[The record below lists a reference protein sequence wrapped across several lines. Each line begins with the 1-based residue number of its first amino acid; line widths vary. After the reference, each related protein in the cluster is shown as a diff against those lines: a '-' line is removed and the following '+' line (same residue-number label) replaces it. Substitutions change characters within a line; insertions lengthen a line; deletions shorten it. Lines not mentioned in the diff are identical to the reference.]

1 MIGEEKVLIIDVSK
15 TPPETWHQS
24 IRKTSWGEIPS
35 LIWTIRL
42 YLHVDYDDIKEEVRQ
57 NFRTVIEGESK
68 SRTHY

>member
-1 MIGEEKVLIIDVSK
+1 MIGEEEVLIIDMSTSPPK
-15 TPPETWHQS
+15 TWLES

-42 YLHVDYDDIKEEVRQ
+42 YLHINYDDIKDEVRQ
-57 NFRTVIEGESK
+57 SFRRIIEGESK